1 MRSIVKTNS
10 FSIGPFRAAL
20 MIILLSLVAAPLWA
34 QTIVI
39 KSDASNQGAA
49 VGSTSDPRLT
59 SGDISGLTFTPVGTD
74 DLGTFTSPPPGSP
87 FGTIVVQVPPEC
99 GYYCGQSG
107 FVLATFTLPSTFF
120 SISLSGAGN
129 VDDWGYAFLNGV
141 AISSELTEFGNVT
154 FNTSNAALF
163 LPGLNTLVIS
173 DSNSGGGPSGV
184 AFYADINYSTT
195 PEPSSLLLL
204 STGLLGSV
212 GVIRR
217 KIDL

>member
-74 DLGTFTSPPPGSP
+74 DLGTFTSPPTRVAFWNNCRTGSSGVRLLLRTERLRP
-87 FGTIVVQVPPEC
+87 CDVHPSVHIFLHLVER
-99 GYYCGQSG
+99 CGQRG
-107 FVLATFTLPSTFF
+107 
-120 SISLSGAGN
+120 
-129 VDDWGYAFLNGV
+129 
-141 AISSELTEFGNVT
+141 
-154 FNTSNAALF
+154 
-163 LPGLNTLVIS
+163 
-173 DSNSGGGPSGV
+173 
-184 AFYADINYSTT
+184 
-195 PEPSSLLLL
+195 
-204 STGLLGSV
+204 
-212 GVIRR
+212 
-217 KIDL
+217 